1 MLTLTINK
9 SYNFPQT
16 PDSIASS
23 HTASGRNGAGA
34 RLRGRGGASS
44 IAVNSPVFFGGGGMI
59 PEPLTL
65 DSGVG
70 VGGNGSGGGLPSSPE
85 SIASMGYPVQQGMEM
100 GVFPGVY
107 GSYEYGGGFGGGMN
121 AETNS
126 YQMGSSPSLYSGSQY
141 SGSYSDYNANY
152 NSYSTHPNQHP
163 HQNHHQIQ
171 THHNNPGHP
180 IQTSHEKI
188 GPEGANL
195 FIFHIPGSMTNVQL
209 FSLFTPF
216 GNLLSVRIMTEYGTH
231 RSRGF
236 GFVSFDK
243 PKSAAEA
250 IIAMNGYPIGK
261 KRLKVQ
267 LKTKFEDR
275 VQVEGQLLGDQDESP
290 EGGAAVVG
298 PADSPG
304 SESQLSSTVK
314 NARSRSIDIEQRAE
328 EIAKIS
334 EGEDDDVDKLV
345 HDDGNNSGGVGGS
358 GDVTDGSGGVGKK
371 EKDGDIVLGSVEKDS
386 VKGRVADQVEV
397 STEEETEQ
405 GLPNDIK
412 DPERTEAPNTPA
424 TITEELDNMALKED

>member
-1 MLTLTINK
+1 M
-9 SYNFPQT
+9 
-16 PDSIASS
+16 
-23 HTASGRNGAGA
+23 AG
-34 RLRGRGGASS
+34 
-44 IAVNSPVFFGGGGMI
+44 
-59 PEPLTL
+59 T
-65 DSGVG
+65 
-70 VGGNGSGGGLPSSPE
+70 
-85 SIASMGYPVQQGMEM
+85 Q
-100 GVFPGVY
+100 
-107 GSYEYGGGFGGGMN
+107 
-121 AETNS
+121 
-126 YQMGSSPSLYSGSQY
+126 
-141 SGSYSDYNANY
+141 
-152 NSYSTHPNQHP
+152 
-163 HQNHHQIQ
+163 
-171 THHNNPGHP
+171 
-180 IQTSHEKI
+180 KI